1 MLIFVGG
8 GGQWWAWRTTT
19 AKTSKCVL
27 IFEGGGN
34 WWCWRRTTNE
44 NEHICLF
51 SWVVGDS
58 GPGQQPPPPK
68 TSVFAH
74 FQGRWWR
81 TTGRGVEPS
90 VFASKCTK
98 TKGEGVEPSP
108 LAVKHV
114 AFERGRGGYE
124 FEQEVVRNGKETKRG
139 GAVPPRFV
147 AW

>member
-19 AKTSKCVL
+19 TKTSKHVL

-34 WWCWRRTTNE
+34 WWCWRRTANE
-44 NEHICLF
+44 NEHVCSF

-68 TSVFAH
+68 TSMFAR
-74 FQGRWWR
+74 FRGWWML
-81 TTGRGVEPS
+81 V
-90 VFASKCTK
+90 
-98 TKGEGVEPSP
+98 
-108 LAVKHV
+108 VKHV

-124 FEQEVVRNGKETKRG
+124 FEREVVRNGKETKRG